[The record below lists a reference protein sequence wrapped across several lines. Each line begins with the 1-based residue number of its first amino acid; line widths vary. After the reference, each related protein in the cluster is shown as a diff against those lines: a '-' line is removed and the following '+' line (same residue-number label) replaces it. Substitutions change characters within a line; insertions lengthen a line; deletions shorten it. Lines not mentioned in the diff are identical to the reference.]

1 MALNMLAPLIFVCI
15 AGPVALALPV
25 LALTGAYVVRLV
37 TSLALSQG
45 DKETLTALMGAR
57 WRGK

>member
-25 LALTGAYVVRLV
+25 MAVMAAYTLRLV
-37 TSLALSQG
+37 TSLALSQK
-45 DKETLTALMGAR
+45 DKDVLVALLGGGR
-57 WRGK
+57 WRK